1 MKIKESIKIGL
12 ITLLWV
18 GILSA
23 PCDAQGH
30 CKGKRHDGHGLENK
44 FFHKLDLANANDV
57 KLGLSDEQ
65 FEKIRMLKL
74 NTKKNVIKKRAE
86 IDVLRIEI
94 KLKLWE
100 DTIDKKSINKLIDK
114 KCEIKKEKAKALIDA
129 YAQFKNILTEEQKK
143 TFKTIIRQRH
153 RK

>member
-1 MKIKESIKIGL
+1 MKKRSIIVC
-12 ITLLWV
+12 LLTFLFV
-18 GILSA
+18 GIFSMTCHA
-23 PCDAQGH
+23 EGY
-30 CKGKRHDGHGLENK
+30 CKGKRHHGYGLENK
-44 FFHKLDLANANDV
+44 FFHKLDLAIANDV
-57 KLGLSDEQ
+57 NLGLSDEQ
-65 FEKIRMLKL
+65 FEKIKMLEL
-74 NTKKNVIKKRAE
+74 NTRKNVIKKRAE
-86 IDVLRIEI
+86 IDVLKIEI

-114 KCEIKKEKAKALIDA
+114 KCEIKKEKAKALVDA

>member
-1 MKIKESIKIGL
+1 MMKIKESIKIGL

-44 FFHKLDLANANDV
+44 FFHKLDLAIANDV

-65 FEKIRMLKL
+65 FEKIRMSLL
-74 NTKKNVIKKRAE
+74 
-86 IDVLRIEI
+86 
-94 KLKLWE
+94 
-100 DTIDKKSINKLIDK
+100 SG
-114 KCEIKKEKAKALIDA
+114 
-129 YAQFKNILTEEQKK
+129 
-143 TFKTIIRQRH
+143 
-153 RK
+153 